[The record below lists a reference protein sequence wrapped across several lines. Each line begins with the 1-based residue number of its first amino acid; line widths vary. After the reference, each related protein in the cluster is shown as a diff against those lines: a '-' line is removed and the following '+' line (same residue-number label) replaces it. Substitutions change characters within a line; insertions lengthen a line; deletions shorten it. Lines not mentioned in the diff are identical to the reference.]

1 MLCGML
7 LLGFAGVLS
16 IMPSDSLPTSTG
28 SGEFLARKLQA
39 FGYVTTSRAP
49 TSLDSS
55 DSSSSGS
62 IFEPS
67 KSSESSSES
76 SEWNVVWP
84 KLGHFMSHSIG
95 PLTIGLLLQIIFA
108 ILYSRV
114 VTDPIVLSGRL
125 DDRMVDA
132 PSSGDDFNNG
142 MFECHKDK
150 WVCFQVLCCPMVR
163 IAHTNAVSGVCPF
176 WESIWCWCFCAFTTV
191 NMGPSCL
198 LMWWRL
204 RLKGIMKVEDNPLND
219 FFLTLFCPLIS
230 LCQMSSATDAAMG
243 YQITGCCEYTPYSY
257 GGPMDQLQ

>member
-1 MLCGML
+1 MTVRQSSSPYPMIGVLCGML

-84 KLGHFMSHSIG
+84 ELGHFMSHSIG

-114 VTDPIVLSGRL
+114 VTNPIVLSGKL
-125 DDRMVDA
+125 DDRMV
-132 PSSGDDFNNG
+132 
-142 MFECHKDK
+142 
-150 WVCFQVLCCPMVR
+150 
-163 IAHTNAVSGVCPF
+163 
-176 WESIWCWCFCAFTTV
+176 
-191 NMGPSCL
+191 
-198 LMWWRL
+198 
-204 RLKGIMKVEDNPLND
+204 
-219 FFLTLFCPLIS
+219 
-230 LCQMSSATDAAMG
+230 
-243 YQITGCCEYTPYSY
+243 
-257 GGPMDQLQ
+257 